1 LAITWWVATRLEE
14 TVMGMKGSKHS
25 EETKQKQRLAHLGK
39 KYKPMSTEGREN
51 IRKAHLGLTLSTES
65 RKKLSEVLKAKNMKR
80 SDEAKKHLSEIH
92 KGERNPQWRGGVTPL
107 HEILRKSPAFRQWRK
122 AVFERDNYTCVL
134 CDKRGG
140 RLHPDHIKP
149 FCGHAELRFVLENG
163 RTLCFECHIQTPTWG
178 LNRKH
183 YFSEDSIQPRKQQIW
198 K

>member
-1 LAITWWVATRLEE
+1 MAITWWVATRLEE

-25 EETKQKQRLAHLGK
+25 EEIKQKQRLAHLGK

-107 HEILRKSPAFRQWRK
+107 H
-122 AVFERDNYTCVL
+122 
-134 CDKRGG
+134 
-140 RLHPDHIKP
+140 
-149 FCGHAELRFVLENG
+149 GHAELRFVLENG

-183 YFSEDSIQPRKQQIW
+183 YFSKDSIQPRKQQIW